1 MSEKIELDDLQ
12 IRDIETLAGY
22 LTINKIADYLG
33 IDERT
38 FHRLKKRDER
48 VLSAYRRGVSRAE
61 GMASN
66 NIRKFMQYD
75 NQEEGEEKPNIAR
88 LQMKLDATKFYL
100 NTKSKWSKQEEKK
113 VKFDIPEGVTPLDIL
128 DKITNEIR
136 DGNITLSEIKQLIEL
151 AQVRQQLLA
160 KSDSEEQ
167 EQKRYSLEECLEIS
181 EKLLGAASVVEK
193 KLRGK
198 ANEQN

>member
-1 MSEKIELDDLQ
+1 MSEKIELDELQ

-88 LQMKLDATKFYL
+88 LQMQLDATKFYL

-113 VKFDIPEGVTPLDIL
+113 IKFDIPEGVTPLDIL

-181 EKLLGAASVVEK
+181 EKLLGAADILEK
-193 KLRGK
+193 KLGRK
-198 ANEQN
+198 SNEQN

>member
-1 MSEKIELDDLQ
+1 MSNKIELDELQ

-75 NQEEGEEKPNIAR
+75 KEEGEEKPNIAR
-88 LQMKLDATKFYL
+88 LQMQLDATKFYL
-100 NTKSKWSKQEEKK
+100 NTKCKWSKQEEKK
-113 VKFDIPEGVTPLDIL
+113 VKFDIPEGLAPLDIL
-128 DKITNEIR
+128 DRVTSEIR

-160 KSDSEEQ
+160 KSNPEEQ
-167 EQKRYSLEECLEIS
+167 EQKRYSIEECLEIS
-181 EKLLGAASVVEK
+181 EKLLGAADILEK
-193 KLRGK
+193 KQGNK
-198 ANEQN
+198 ANV

>member
-1 MSEKIELDDLQ
+1 MSEKIELDELQ
-12 IRDIETLAGY
+12 VRDIETLAGY
-22 LTINKIADYLG
+22 LTIEKIADYLG

-75 NQEEGEEKPNIAR
+75 KEEGEEKPNIAR

-100 NTKSKWSKQEEKK
+100 NTKSKWSKKEDKK
-113 VKFDIPEGVTPLDIL
+113 IKFDIPEGATPIEILNKVTG
-128 DKITNEIR
+128 EIR

-151 AQVRQQLLA
+151 AQVTKELLSS
-160 KSDSEEQ
+160 SDNDS
-167 EQKRYSLEECLEIS
+167 KDDGTSFFEILNEDELKQVRS
-181 EKLLGAASVVEK
+181 IVDMAISRKN
-193 KLRGK
+193 K
-198 ANEQN
+198 A

>member
-1 MSEKIELDDLQ
+1 MSEKIELDELQ

-22 LTINKIADYLG
+22 LTIEKIADYLG
-33 IDERT
+33 FSEKT
-38 FHRLKKRDER
+38 FRNIKDRDER
-48 VLSAYRRGVSRAE
+48 VLTAYKRGVSRAE

-75 NQEEGEEKPNIAR
+75 KEEGEEKPNIAR
-88 LQMKLDATKFYL
+88 LQMQLDATKFYL

-113 VKFDIPEGVTPLDIL
+113 IKFNIPDSATPIEIL
-128 DKITNEIR
+128 DKITGEIR
-136 DGNITLSEIKQLIEL
+136 NGNIILAEIKQLIEL
-151 AQVRQQLLA
+151 AQVKQQLLA

-181 EKLLGAASVVEK
+181 EKLLGAANVVEK

-198 ANEQN
+198 SNEQN

>member
-1 MSEKIELDDLQ
+1 MSKKIELDELQ

-75 NQEEGEEKPNIAR
+75 NQEEVDEKPNIAR
-88 LQMKLDATKFYL
+88 LQMQLDATKFYL
-100 NTKSKWSKQEEKK
+100 NTKCKWSKQEEKK
-113 VKFDIPEGVTPLDIL
+113 VKFDIPESVTPLDLL
-128 DKITNEIR
+128 DRVTSEIR

-160 KSDSEEQ
+160 KSNPEEQ
-167 EQKRYSLEECLEIS
+167 EQKRYSIEECLEIS
-181 EKLLGAASVVEK
+181 EKLLGAADVLEQRLSK
-193 KLRGK
+193 KT
-198 ANEQN
+198 NV

>member
-1 MSEKIELDDLQ
+1 MSEKIELDELQ

-88 LQMKLDATKFYL
+88 LQMQLDATKFYL
-100 NTKSKWSKQEEKK
+100 NTKCKWSKQEEKK
-113 VKFDIPEGVTPLDIL
+113 VKFDIPESVTPLDLL
-128 DKITNEIR
+128 DRVTSEIR

-160 KSDSEEQ
+160 KSNPEEQ

-181 EKLLGAASVVEK
+181 EKLLGAADILEK
-193 KLRGK
+193 KQGNK
-198 ANEQN
+198 ANV

>member
-1 MSEKIELDDLQ
+1 MSNKIELDELQ

-22 LTINKIADYLG
+22 LTIDKIADYLG

-38 FHRLKKRDER
+38 FYRLKKRDHR

-88 LQMKLDATKFYL
+88 LQMQLDATKFYL

-113 VKFDIPEGVTPLDIL
+113 VKFDIPEGLTPLDIL
-128 DKITNEIR
+128 DRVTREIR

-151 AQVRQQLLA
+151 AQVRQQLINIQP
-160 KSDSEEQ
+160 KGEDVEN
-167 EQKRYSLEECLEIS
+167 KYTVEECMEIA
-181 EKLLGAASVVEK
+181 KTLLPAAEILEK
-193 KLRGK
+193 KLGK
-198 ANEQN
+198 KSDV

>member
-1 MSEKIELDDLQ
+1 MSEKIELDELQ

-88 LQMKLDATKFYL
+88 LQMQLDATKFYL
-100 NTKSKWSKQEEKK
+100 NTKCKWSKQEEKK
-113 VKFDIPEGVTPLDIL
+113 VKFDIPESVTPLDLL
-128 DKITNEIR
+128 DRVTSEIR

-160 KSDSEEQ
+160 KSNPEEQ

-181 EKLLGAASVVEK
+181 EKLLGAADILEK
-193 KLRGK
+193 KQGNK
-198 ANEQN
+198 ANE

>member
-1 MSEKIELDDLQ
+1 MSEKIELDELQ

-48 VLSAYRRGVSRAE
+48 VLTAYKRGVSRAE

-113 VKFDIPEGVTPLDIL
+113 VKFDIPKGLTPLDIL
-128 DKITNEIR
+128 DRVTSEIR

-181 EKLLGAASVVEK
+181 EKLLGAADILEK
-193 KLRGK
+193 KLGRK
-198 ANEQN
+198 SNV